1 MDLSMKWLADY
12 VDCDMPIKDFV
23 SALKLSGSKV
33 ECFEQ
38 EGKDI
43 SNVVVGKVV
52 SMERHPDSD
61 HMFITQVDVGEDEPV
76 QIVKIGRAHV

>member
-23 SALKLSGSKV
+23 SALTLSGSKV

-38 EGKDI
+38 EGEDI

-61 HMFITQVDVGEDEPV
+61 HIHHSGRRGR
-76 QIVKIGRAHV
+76 GRACSDSYWRSERS

>member
-23 SALKLSGSKV
+23 SALTLSGSKV

-43 SNVVVGKVV
+43 CCGQGSFYGA
-52 SMERHPDSD
+52 SP
-61 HMFITQVDVGEDEPV
+61 
-76 QIVKIGRAHV
+76 